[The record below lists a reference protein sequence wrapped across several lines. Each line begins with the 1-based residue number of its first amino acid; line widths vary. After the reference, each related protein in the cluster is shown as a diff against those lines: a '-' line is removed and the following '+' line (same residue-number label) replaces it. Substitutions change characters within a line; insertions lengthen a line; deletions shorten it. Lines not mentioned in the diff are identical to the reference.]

1 MGKGESVRPTVGW
14 REWVSLPDIGIDR
27 IKGKIDAG
35 ARTSALHAV
44 DLHQYFDEGVLRIRF
59 RVYPVQRDST
69 SHLTCDAEVIDERS
83 VKISAGVA
91 EVRPVIR
98 TNLCL
103 GASCWPIDLTLTD
116 RANMGFRLLL
126 GRRALQRRVLVD
138 PSRTF
143 LSLDPTS

>member
-14 REWVSLPDIGIDR
+14 REWVSLPDIDIDIDR

-44 DLHQYFDEGVLRIRF
+44 DLQYFDEGVLRTRF

-83 VKISAGVA
+83 VKISSGVA

-103 GASCWPIDLTLTD
+103 GASCWSVDLTLTD
-116 RANMGFRLLL
+116 RASMGFRLLL

-138 PSRTF
+138 PSRSF
-143 LSLDPTS
+143 LSLDPT

>member
-27 IKGKIDAG
+27 IKGKIDTG

-83 VKISAGVA
+83 VKIS
-91 EVRPVIR
+91 
-98 TNLCL
+98 LCEFKSSSS
-103 GASCWPIDLTLTD
+103 ASTMLEIASPIT
-116 RANMGFRLLL
+116 RRLRS
-126 GRRALQRRVLVD
+126 GCSIMHRFA
-138 PSRTF
+138 
-143 LSLDPTS
+143 